1 MLKNAAV
8 MLNFTYTIENPPD
21 GSWGHIKPDASWNG
35 LVYHASQDIVDF
47 VICDVFIVFGR
58 SQVHIKL
65 ITTQCSKIR
74 KKNCNFKSAKKHY
87 LHFQK

>member
-1 MLKNAAV
+1 MLKNAAK

-21 GSWGHIKPDASWNG
+21 GSWGHIKEDASWNG

-58 SQVHIKL
+58 SQVSNL
-65 ITTQCSKIR
+65 LLR
-74 KKNCNFKSAKKHY
+74 Y
-87 LHFQK
+87 LLYLVYFLSLGK

>member
-1 MLKNAAV
+1 MLKNAAK

-21 GSWGHIKPDASWNG
+21 GSWGHIKEDASWNG

-58 SQVHIKL
+58 SQVSIFNL
-65 ITTQCSKIR
+65 LLR
-74 KKNCNFKSAKKHY
+74 Y
-87 LHFQK
+87 LLYLVYFLSLGE

>member
-58 SQVHIKL
+58 SQVHIKPMSSSF
-65 ITTQCSKIR
+65 TKIHEKGKR
-74 KKNCNFKSAKKHY
+74 TFARPN
-87 LHFQK
+87 LRED

>member
-1 MLKNAAV
+1 MLKNAAK

-21 GSWGHIKPDASWNG
+21 GSWGHIKEDASWNG

-58 SQVHIKL
+58 SQVSIFNL
-65 ITTQCSKIR
+65 LLR
-74 KKNCNFKSAKKHY
+74 Y
-87 LHFQK
+87 LLYLVYFLSLGK

>member
-1 MLKNAAV
+1 MLKNAAN

-21 GSWGHIKPDASWNG
+21 GSWGHIKEDASWNG

-58 SQVHIKL
+58 SQVSIFNKL
-65 ITTQCSKIR
+65 DIVYFLRALLSII
-74 KKNCNFKSAKKHY
+74 N
-87 LHFQK
+87 L